1 METIRQNT
9 PAEQYTQFQQILS
22 NEHLEAVAERF
33 GALETRKRCLP
44 IVRFFWLMVLSHT
57 KPTTRGTLSA
67 LVAFFTTALVSL
79 WPNQLTPHL
88 SRMAISTKTATV
100 PWQFFRHLFQ
110 DLVTRYLKLLPSSDH
125 PLLQRFRE
133 VWAVDA
139 TTIRLNKC
147 LERVFQSLH
156 KGQASLKLHVRFSI
170 KNLCLSKLRVSNGR
184 RREQC
189 FRFVTQTPHILYLFD
204 LGYWCFALFQAICD
218 VQSYFVSRLK
228 SSCNPIIRQVSDRRY
243 ADWVGKRLND
253 IITLLPTTLSLDLIV
268 QLSDAPTS
276 RLTRP
281 LRLVGCYVETQWH
294 CYITNLFDKTLTITD
309 IYTLYRQ
316 RWTIE
321 IFFNDIKHVLK
332 LEHILSKTTNGI
344 RVEMYAC
351 LLLYTLTRI
360 VIALAA
366 QQTGQPITRFSFK
379 RSAELVAIYLHRLS
393 ALVGDASQVHWS
405 EHLLRLAGLVAV
417 NGLKDKPKQA
427 KSP

>member
-1 METIRQNT
+1 
-9 PAEQYTQFQQILS
+9 
-22 NEHLEAVAERF
+22 
-33 GALETRKRCLP
+33 
-44 IVRFFWLMVLSHT
+44 VRFFWLMVLSHT

-79 WPNQLTPHL
+79 WPNQPTAHL
-88 SRMAISTKTATV
+88 SRMAISKKTASV
-100 PWQFFRHLFQ
+100 PWQFFRRLFQ
-110 DLVTRYLKLLPSSDH
+110 DLVTRYLELLPSSDH

-139 TTIRLNKC
+139 TTIRLNKR

-218 VQSYFVSRLK
+218 AQSYFVSRLK
-228 SSCNPIIRQVSDRRY
+228 SSCNPIIRQVSDQRY
-243 ADWVGKRLND
+243 ADWVGKRLSEV
-253 IITLLPTTLSLDLIV
+253 IARIPTTQVLDLIV

-309 IYTLYRQ
+309 IYTLYRS
-316 RWTIE
+316 RFSGTGRLSRLCGI
-321 IFFNDIKHVLK
+321 NDIKHVLK

-344 RVEMYAC
+344 RVEIYAC

-360 VIALAA
+360 VIAFAA
-366 QQTGQPITRFSFK
+366 QQIPQAEPITRFSFK

-393 ALVGDASQVHWS
+393 ELVGDASQVHWS
-405 EHLLRLAGLVAV
+405 EHLLRLVPM
-417 NGLKDKPKQA
+417 NRDCR
-427 KSP
+427 